1 MSINLTK
8 NKPQILD
15 AWTKVSKGEDGY
27 DWAIFGYEK
36 KSLELKVV
44 SENFHNNCDEVDG
57 RLKREGGKKKFH
69 GKKFTME
76 IKTSTFSR
84 RRLLA
89 RVALTPSPRS
99 STMARFS
106 MRLCASKIPTRSSSS
121 SFW

>member
-44 SENFHNNCDEVDG
+44 SQNFHNKKCDD
-57 RLKREGGKKKFH
+57 RKREGGKKKFH
-69 GKKFTME
+69 GKKN
-76 IKTSTFSR
+76 
-84 RRLLA
+84 LLWK
-89 RVALTPSPRS
+89 LKHQLSP
-99 STMARFS
+99 
-106 MRLCASKIPTRSSSS
+106 
-121 SFW
+121 

>member
-44 SENFHNNCDEVDG
+44 SQNFHNNCDEDDD
-57 RLKREGGKKKFH
+57 RKRERVG
-69 GKKFTME
+69 
-76 IKTSTFSR
+76 R
-84 RRLLA
+84 R
-89 RVALTPSPRS
+89 
-99 STMARFS
+99 
-106 MRLCASKIPTRSSSS
+106 
-121 SFW
+121 SFVGNVYYGN